1 MKPKYLTKSRFKTG
15 LECPNKVFFGNDLR
29 YVSRKLK
36 DPFLE
41 TLAQGGFQVE
51 ALARLHYPQGRFI
64 DAKNDEYDKAHH
76 LSREALTE
84 GDVVLFEAGFL
95 TDGLFIRTDILEK
108 KGNKIRII
116 EVKAK
121 SFDPENEYEFIG
133 KRGGIAGGWKPY
145 LYDLAFQKYVVA
157 QCYPDCRIEA
167 WLMLADKSKAAHI
180 DGLNQMIRIPKDE
193 NADQRKDAVI
203 KIEKLSDIGESLLTE
218 LNVDSI
224 IEEIIQGKHTYLEGL
239 DIKASIDFLRSVRQ
253 DNIYP
258 DWPIDFGNC
267 RKCEFRTSPEQE
279 ASGSLS
285 GYKHCFRQQL
295 GWNED
300 DFAKPTIMEI
310 WNFRGKSAGGSDLI
324 DENRLFM
331 HELVREDFKESTS
344 ALSLSNADRQWLQVE
359 KAVSGDNSWYVEL
372 DGLKAEMS
380 GWRFPLHFIDFETS
394 AVALPFTKGRRPYE
408 QVAFQFSHHQYDE
421 NGKIAHKT
429 EFLEAS
435 PGVFPN
441 FTFARALK
449 EALGKDQ
456 GSIFRFADHENTI
469 LNAIIRQLHESDEAD
484 KEDLISFLKRISHPT
499 ENAVERWKP
508 DRDMVDLRKVV
519 LNYYYNPYSKGS
531 NSIKYLLPAAL
542 QSSEYLR
549 KKYSRPIGEIA
560 LGSKN
565 FAGDHIWLEVL
576 DGRVVNPYDALP
588 PLFDKWTDA
597 QLEELLTDI
606 EDIANGG
613 AALTAYAKLQFTDM
627 GETERNEIRK
637 ALLRYCE
644 LDTLAM
650 VMIYEHLRFD
660 IVEDFF
666 G

>member
-15 LECPNKVFFGNDLR
+15 LECPNKVFFGNDAR
-29 YVSRKLK
+29 YVSKKLN

-41 TLAQGGFQVE
+41 ALAQGGFQVE
-51 ALARLHYPQGRFI
+51 ALARLHYPNGLFI
-64 DAKNDEYDKAHH
+64 DAEHYEYDKAHT
-76 LSREALTE
+76 LTREAIAE

-121 SFDPENEYEFIG
+121 SFDPEDENEFTG
-133 KRGGIAGGWKPY
+133 KRDGLNKAWKPY
-145 LYDLAFQKYVVA
+145 LFDLAFQKYVVA
-157 QCYPDCRIEA
+157 QCYPDFHIEA
-167 WLMLADKSKAAHI
+167 WLMLADKSKTAHI
-180 DGLNQMIRIPKDE
+180 DGLNQMIRIPGGKG
-193 NADQRKDAVI
+193 ADPRKDI
-203 KIEKLSDIGESLLTE
+203 LCSIESIEEIGESVLTE
-218 LNVDSI
+218 LNVDGLI
-224 IEEIIQGKHTYLEGL
+224 QEIIQGKHTSLEGL
-239 DIKASIDFLRSVRQ
+239 DIEASIDFLRSVRQ
-253 DNIYP
+253 DNTYP
-258 DWPIDFGNC
+258 NWPIDFSSC
-267 RKCEFRTSPEQE
+267 RNCEFRASPEEE

-295 GWNED
+295 GWNEA

-310 WNFRGKSAGGSDLI
+310 WNFRGKSTGGSDLF

-380 GWRFPLHFIDFETS
+380 GWKYPLHFIDFETS
-394 AVALPFTKGRRPYE
+394 AVALPFTRGRRPYE
-408 QVAFQFSHHQYDE
+408 QTAFQFSHHQYNED
-421 NGKIAHKT
+421 GTIAHKD
-429 EFLEAS
+429 EFLEAT
-435 PGVFPN
+435 PGTFPN
-441 FTFARALK
+441 FNFARHLKKAL
-449 EALGKDQ
+449 ENDEGT
-456 GSIFRFADHENTI
+456 IFRFAAHENTI
-469 LNAIIRQLHESDEAD
+469 LNAIIRQLHESDEED
-484 KEDLISFLKRISHPT
+484 KEDLIRFLKRISHPT
-499 ENAVERWKP
+499 KNAVEDWKP

-519 LNYYYNPYSKGS
+519 LDYYYNPYAKGS
-531 NSIKYLLPAAL
+531 NSIKFLLPALL
-542 QSSEYLR
+542 QSSAYLK

-565 FAGDHIWLEVL
+565 FAADHIWLEVSK
-576 DGRVVNPYDALP
+576 GMVVNPYDALP

-597 QLEELLTDI
+597 QLEELLLDI

-613 AALTAYAKLQFTDM
+613 AALTAYARLQFTDM
-627 GETERNEIRK
+627 GETERNAIRK

-660 IVEDFF
+660 IVEEFF